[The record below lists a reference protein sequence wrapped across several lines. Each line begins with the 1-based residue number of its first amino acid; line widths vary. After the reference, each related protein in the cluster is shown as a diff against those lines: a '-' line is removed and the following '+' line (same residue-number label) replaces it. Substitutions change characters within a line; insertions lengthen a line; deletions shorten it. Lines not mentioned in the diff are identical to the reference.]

1 MSQHSISQTLWLRNR
16 PFSLRNAQRP
26 YSTDAPLTPRY
37 NVLPTP
43 HCADARAIASD
54 FFIAGNDMRA
64 ALSVWPYTIDFCR
77 ASRSAGMVQHTQFHQ
92 GSLPR
97 PEDFDTCERVLRRRR
112 RDASL
117 SGSQSSPP
125 LFD

>member
-1 MSQHSISQTLWLRNR
+1 MSLPDLVSSASFPLAALQLSRTRGTRTAYEPAQHFADTLAPQPPLLA
-16 PFSLRNAQRP
+16 PQRA
-26 YSTDAPLTPRY
+26 TAVFTGRPLTPRY

-77 ASRSAGMVQHTQFHQ
+77 ASRSA
-92 GSLPR
+92 
-97 PEDFDTCERVLRRRR
+97 
-112 RDASL
+112 
-117 SGSQSSPP
+117 
-125 LFD
+125 